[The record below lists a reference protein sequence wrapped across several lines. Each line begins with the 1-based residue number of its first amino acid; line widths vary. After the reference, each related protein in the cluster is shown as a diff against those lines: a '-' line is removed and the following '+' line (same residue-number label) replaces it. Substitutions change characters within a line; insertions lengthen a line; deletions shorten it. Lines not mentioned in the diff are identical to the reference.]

1 MENSQL
7 LYILVIAMVAGVVLF
22 RLYSVLG
29 RRTGNE
35 REPGV
40 KWRFGRLPRAP
51 EPAPVDN
58 VIPLPVAP
66 RVGAEAPDDPVA
78 RGLLDIKLAD
88 KDFET
93 EHFMAGARHAYEM
106 IVTAYASGDR
116 ATLQPL
122 LSDEV
127 HAAFETVMKAR
138 EARSEKVNFTF
149 VGFKSVKIT
158 HAGLKGRTA
167 EITLEF
173 AAQYISSTVNDTG
186 QLVDGDT
193 KSVRDVVDVWSF
205 ARDVRASDP
214 NWTLVATTGGA

>member
-35 REPGV
+35 REPGE
-40 KWRFGRLPRAP
+40 KWRFGRLPRGA
-51 EPAPVDN
+51 EPTPVDN

-66 RVGAEAPDDPVA
+66 RAEAEAPDDPTA

-93 EHFMAGARHAYEM
+93 EHFLAGARHAYEM

-127 HAAFETVMKAR
+127 HAAFETVMRAR
-138 EARSEKVNFTF
+138 EARDEKVNFTF
-149 VGFKSVKIT
+149 VGFKSAKIT

-173 AAQYISSTVNDTG
+173 AAQYISSTVNGTG

-214 NWTLVATTGGA
+214 NWMLVATTGGA